1 PLPCPPIPSDS
12 FVLNLVVLVASPRA
26 TSSPGARRRRDAHRR
41 LSARSRTLEFRFTHA
56 PAPRATLH
64 SGIPHEWERPA
75 AMSTGNT
82 ANESSPDAQSARP
95 RARPGR
101 ERLDV
106 LLVERGLAP
115 SRERARALIM
125 AREVRVN
132 GQMLTKAGTLVPH
145 DATCELAGPA
155 AELRYASRGGLKLE
169 RALDAFALDPTGCIC
184 LDVGASTGGFTDLLL
199 RRGARR
205 VYAIDVGHGQ
215 LIWTLQTDPR
225 VVMLDRTNIRHLAT
239 LPEPA
244 DCAVIDVSF
253 ISLRLV
259 LPSVARLVRP
269 GGWIVALVKP
279 QFEAGRAEVARGAGV
294 ISDPAIHRRILRN
307 LLAWLEAPSTRRT
320 SNTEATKGTEMNGEK
335 NNGKAPSSASASSL
349 VSTSALSALNPSPP
363 CPSVSSVVKSVPPS
377 SGPRLAARG
386 LVASPIPGRDGN
398 HEYLLWLASSD
409 NPQGAAPP
417 STAWSE
423 AAIDAALNDAFG
435 ASAHSDVPPPKR
447 PNATKPGG
455 S

>member
-1 PLPCPPIPSDS
+1 MSAGNSAHDAAPPGAHGPHPRH
-12 FVLNLVVLVASPRA
+12 PRA
-26 TSSPGARRRRDAHRR
+26 KS
-41 LSARSRTLEFRFTHA
+41 E
-56 PAPRATLH
+56 
-64 SGIPHEWERPA
+64 
-75 AMSTGNT
+75 
-82 ANESSPDAQSARP
+82 
-95 RARPGR
+95 R

-125 AREVRVN
+125 ARAVRVN
-132 GQMLTKAGTLVPH
+132 GRMVEKAGTLIPR

-169 RALDAFALDPTGCIC
+169 RALDTFALDPAGGVC

-215 LIWTLQTDPR
+215 LAWALQTDPR
-225 VVMLDRTNIRHLAT
+225 VVVLDRTNIRHLTT
-239 LPEPA
+239 LPEAA

-259 LPSVARLVRP
+259 LPNVARLLRP
-269 GGWIVALVKP
+269 GGWIAALVKP

-294 ISDPAIHRRILRN
+294 VSDPAVHRRVLRD
-307 LLAWLEAPSTRRT
+307 LFAWLQAPQAT
-320 SNTEATKGTEMNGEK
+320 SNTEETEETKVHGE
-335 NNGKAPSSASASSL
+335 GDIRDSDEDASSAVSAPSLSSSSAS
-349 VSTSALSALNPSPP
+349 SALNPSFSSV
-363 CPSVSSVVKSVPPS
+363 PSVSSVLNLVPF
-377 SGPRLAARG
+377 SGLRLAAKG
-386 LVASPIPGRDGN
+386 LIASPITGRDGN
-398 HEYLLWLASSD
+398 HEYLLWLAVTGIGSR
-409 NPQGAAPP
+409 NAARP
-417 STAWSE
+417 AALNE

-435 ASAHSDVPPPKR
+435 AFLHPGASPSPKH
-447 PNATKPGG
+447 PKTTKPGG